1 MNLIMFFRPP
11 PAFLFLFS
19 LLIFSTSVTA
29 TEIERVAKVKTS
41 SGSVQIVR
49 GDEIVSAYPG
59 VIIFEKDKLK
69 TGENSGL
76 GLIFEDGTMLTLG
89 PDSEF
94 HVTEYVFK
102 PLEKD
107 ISFLSYVKKGTVS
120 YVSGAIGRIDPDA
133 VKIKTPSAYLGLRGT
148 KVLIKVG
155 S

>member
-1 MNLIMFFRPP
+1 MKNLRLVLLFGIISLFFC
-11 PAFLFLFS
+11 
-19 LLIFSTSVTA
+19 STSVSA
-29 TEIERVAKVKTS
+29 TEGEGIAKVKTTT
-41 SGSVQIVR
+41 GSVQIVR
-49 GDEIVSAYPG
+49 GGEIVPAYSG
-59 VIIFEKDKLK
+59 VLIFEKDKLK
-69 TGENSGL
+69 TGVNAGL

-89 PDSEF
+89 PESEF
-94 HVTEYVFK
+94 HVNEYVFK